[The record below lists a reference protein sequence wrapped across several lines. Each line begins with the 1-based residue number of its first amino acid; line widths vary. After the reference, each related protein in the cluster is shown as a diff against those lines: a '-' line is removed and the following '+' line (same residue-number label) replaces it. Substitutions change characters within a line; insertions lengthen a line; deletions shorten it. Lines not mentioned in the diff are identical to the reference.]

1 MIKIEISIYKTNKFR
16 LEDPEHKG
24 AFSFDCYINKVW
36 RAKCSGYLFKVS
48 CYNNTLDL
56 LS

>member
-24 AFSFDCYINKVW
+24 AFSFDCYIN
-36 RAKCSGYLFKVS
+36 
-48 CYNNTLDL
+48 
-56 LS
+56 